1 MMKIRKYRDTYLRGV
16 LIAAI
21 LVLQMLVSMSDAFMV
36 RTIISQKIMVQQSSL
51 SFILSSSSR
60 KKTNIPV
67 GLEMADVRISLPSSD
82 DAASMGIR
90 EWPQV
95 SKTGSWQEDSVDG
108 KTLTRYILDGSGTL
122 IIEDDTDK
130 TRTTQLKPGT
140 LIEVEGKAVLSW
152 KCTSS
157 EMVMLT
163 PGFEEGN
170 VFIVFAFVVVALFGS
185 LLAFS

>member
-1 MMKIRKYRDTYLRGV
+1 MKIGKYSSDTNLRCI
-16 LIAAI
+16 LFFAAI
-21 LVLQMLVSMSDAFMV
+21 LVLMLVSRSDAFML
-36 RTIISQKIMVQQSSL
+36 RPGSQTIILQQSS
-51 SFILSSSSR
+51 SSSSFSR
-60 KKTNIPV
+60 KKRKSPLI
-67 GLEMADVRISLPSSD
+67 LQMADVRISLPSSD

-95 SKTGSWQEDSVDG
+95 TKTGSWQEESTDG

-122 IIEDDTDK
+122 NIQDDSSN

-157 EMVMLT
+157 EMIILT

-170 VFIVFAFVVVALFGS
+170 VFIAFGLVVVVLFGS
-185 LLAFS
+185 LIAFS

>member
-16 LIAAI
+16 PIAAI

-36 RTIISQKIMVQQSSL
+36 RTESQTIMVQKSSL
-51 SFILSSSSR
+51 SSILSSSSR
-60 KKTNIPV
+60 KKTNNPV
-67 GLEMADVRISLPSSD
+67 SLQMADVRISLPSSD
-82 DAASMGIR
+82 DAANMGIR

-95 SKTGSWQEDSVDG
+95 TKTGSWQEDSVEG

-122 IIEDDTDK
+122 NIEDDTDK

-140 LIEVEGKAVLSW
+140 LIEVEGTAVLSW

-170 VFIVFAFVVVALFGS
+170 VFIVFALVVVALFGS